1 MVSMHRRVIT
11 RTTSIAMSE
20 LLHEFLRLFTDTKD
34 VLGEIFGALGSWTYV
49 VLFAIV
55 FAETG
60 LVIMPLLPGDS
71 LLFATGALCGMHH
84 LDVWTASITI
94 FCAALAGDNLNY
106 RIGRAIGP
114 RAFSGRYRWLKR
126 EHLLRTQAFFEK
138 HGAKAVI
145 VARFAPI
152 VRTFAPF
159 VAGVGAMSYPRFLLS
174 SIVGALVWVG
184 LFVGAGY
191 FFGNLPF
198 VEKHFTKII
207 LAIVFISLIPVMA
220 GWWSARKAAAHS

>member
-1 MVSMHRRVIT
+1 MP
-11 RTTSIAMSE
+11 E
-20 LLHEFLRLFTDTKD
+20 LLHDFLRIFTDTKE

-71 LLFATGALCGMHH
+71 LLFATGALCGMGH
-84 LDVWTASITI
+84 LDVWTASVTI
-94 FCAALAGDNLNY
+94 FCAALVGDNLNY
-106 RIGRAIGP
+106 RVGRAIGP

-159 VAGVGAMSYPRFLLS
+159 VAGVGAMPYPRFLLS
-174 SIVGALVWVG
+174 SVVGALIWVG

-198 VEKHFTKII
+198 VEKHFTKIV
-207 LAIVFISLIPVMA
+207 LAIVFVSLIPVMA
-220 GWWSARKAAAHS
+220 AWWSARKAAAKA

>member
-1 MVSMHRRVIT
+1 MP
-11 RTTSIAMSE
+11 E
-20 LLHEFLRLFTDTKD
+20 LLHDFLRIFTDTKE

-71 LLFATGALCGMHH
+71 LLFATGALCGMGH
-84 LDVWTASITI
+84 LDVWTASVTI
-94 FCAALAGDNLNY
+94 FCAALVGDNLNY
-106 RIGRAIGP
+106 RVGRAIGP

-152 VRTFAPF
+152 VRTCAPF
-159 VAGVGAMSYPRFLLS
+159 VAGVGVMPYPRFLLS
-174 SIVGALVWVG
+174 SVVGALIWVG

-198 VEKHFTKII
+198 VEKHFTKIV
-207 LAIVFISLIPVMA
+207 LAIVFVSLIPVMA
-220 GWWSARKAAAHS
+220 AWWSARKAAAKA

>member
-1 MVSMHRRVIT
+1 MP
-11 RTTSIAMSE
+11 E
-20 LLHEFLRLFTDTKD
+20 LLHDFLRIFTDTKE

-71 LLFATGALCGMHH
+71 LLFATGALCGMGH
-84 LDVWTASITI
+84 LDVWTASVTI
-94 FCAALAGDNLNY
+94 FCAALVGDNLNY
-106 RIGRAIGP
+106 RVGRAIGP

-159 VAGVGAMSYPRFLLS
+159 VAGVGAMPYPRFLLS
-174 SIVGALVWVG
+174 SVVGALIWVG

-198 VEKHFTKII
+198 VEKHFTKIV
-207 LAIVFISLIPVMA
+207 LAIVFVSLIPLMA
-220 GWWSARKAAAHS
+220 AWWSARKAAAKA